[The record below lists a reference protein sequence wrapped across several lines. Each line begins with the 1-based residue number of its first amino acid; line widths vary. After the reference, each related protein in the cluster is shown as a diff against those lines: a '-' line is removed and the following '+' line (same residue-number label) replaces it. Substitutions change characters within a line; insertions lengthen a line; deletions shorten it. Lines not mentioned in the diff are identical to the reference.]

1 MKENSKAKEM
11 DIFGLMG
18 LINASFNNIRGL
30 VEFKYWS
37 FSTNFLS
44 IEKPKDAKSISK
56 THFRDQHLNF
66 KITNFDIVMLNRHLK
81 VLGITILQT

>member
-1 MKENSKAKEM
+1 MIHAVSSISTFERRVRMKENSKAKEM

-56 THFRDQHLNF
+56 NTFPRSTPQF
-66 KITNFDIVMLNRHLK
+66 
-81 VLGITILQT
+81 

>member
-1 MKENSKAKEM
+1 MKENSNANEM
-11 DIFGLMG
+11 DIFGLIG

-37 FSTNFLS
+37 FSTNFSS

-56 THFRDQHLNF
+56 NTFPKSTPQF
-66 KITNFDIVMLNRHLK
+66 
-81 VLGITILQT
+81 